1 MTQENFLVETWNIT
15 ENGHVLVSTEPLV
28 DRFTQTS
35 TNTPDKVYFVIKR
48 ADEVDSSETP
58 IHS

>member
-1 MTQENFLVETWNIT
+1 MTQENLVIETWNIT
-15 ENGHVLVSTEPLV
+15 EEGHVLVSTEPLL
-28 DRFTQTS
+28 DRVAQTS
-35 TNTPDKVYFVIKR
+35 TNTPDKVFFVIKR